1 VPCTPCTALVFG
13 VSVAERT
20 ILCTPANAAQVQ
32 RVVKSWPELHDL
44 VQSLQAQ
51 NMFPGL
57 RAVRITLTGSEEH
70 VGKGLGALMPENAP
84 EGLK

>member
-1 VPCTPCTALVFG
+1 MVDRTIPCTA
-13 VSVAERT
+13 E
-20 ILCTPANAAQVQ
+20 NAAQMQ

-51 NMFPGL
+51 DLFPGL

-70 VGKGLGALMPENAP
+70 CAKGLGALLPENAP
-84 EGLK
+84 EGRK